1 MSNFKPIKQLR
12 IILFLLTFS
21 LGSLGFS
28 PKKGGI
34 IFEELSMKEAL
45 AKAAKENKLIFV
57 DIYAVW
63 CGPCK
68 KLKNESFS
76 NNEVAKYFNENFI
89 NLSFDGEK
97 GEGAQLAAMLQLNS
111 YPSMYFIT
119 PKGEVLVYTAGFM
132 PADELI
138 KMGKFALSKKVAAK
152 Q

>member
-1 MSNFKPIKQLR
+1 MSNFKPFKQLT
-12 IILFLLTFS
+12 IIVLLLTFALS
-21 LGSLGFS
+21 NVGFT
-28 PKKGGI
+28 PKKEGI
-34 IFEELSMKEAL
+34 FFEELSMKDAL

-76 NNEVAKYFNENFI
+76 NKEAAKYFNDNFI

-97 GEGAQLAAMLQLNS
+97 GEGAQLAAMLQLSS

-119 PKGEVLVYTAGFM
+119 PKGEVLLYSAGFM

-138 KMGKFALSKKVAAK
+138 KMGKFALSKKAAAK